1 MSIRYDIVDKA
12 KQDLGY
18 TEGPNNDTKYGDWY
32 GLPNQP
38 WCAMAVSKWIDEVGV
53 SQDVVKRFAS
63 CTAGYN
69 WFKAKG
75 QVRARGYYPKPGDII
90 FFIWEKGE
98 PTPDHVGI
106 VEYTDQGI
114 VHTIEGNRSDK
125 VQRFEYPVNDWRIYG
140 YATPVYPDDDV
151 KEENKVEEEEEM
163 GGYHTDVKLDVY
175 QTTECKEVIGSVG
188 PNEDFA
194 CKEIFDGIYLAMY
207 SLDGTNNK
215 VKKCGFV
222 KIK

>member
-1 MSIRYDIVDKA
+1 
-12 KQDLGY
+12 
-18 TEGPNNDTKYGDWY
+18 
-32 GLPNQP
+32 NQP

-114 VHTIEGNRSDK
+114 VHTIEGNRSNK

-140 YATPVYPDDDV
+140 YATPVYPDDV

-163 GGYHTDVKLDVY
+163 G
-175 QTTECKEVIGSVG
+175 
-188 PNEDFA
+188 
-194 CKEIFDGIYLAMY
+194 
-207 SLDGTNNK
+207 
-215 VKKCGFV
+215 
-222 KIK
+222 